1 MKKVLIVSILF
12 IAMINLYGC
21 SNAYESNGTVTVKNA
36 KGNKVSYQIAEI
48 GTNSDGKTCVY
59 IQGTKAAD
67 GKETSVCA
75 YVMSGVDF
83 DWDIYVGA
91 SITVDGT
98 VYDALSTTPYLAT
111 LPGNLVCFEYDTDQT
126 PDTITVF
133 HSDNQQGGVSVNV
146 AKLALEPVPYC
157 QGLST
162 KVNYEPNTGE

>member
-1 MKKVLIVSILF
+1 MKKTLFVSILVLTV
-12 IAMINLYGC
+12 ISLCGC
-21 SNAYESNGTVTVKNA
+21 SNAYESDGTVTVKDA
-36 KGNKVSYQIAEI
+36 KGNNLSYKIAEI
-48 GTNSDGKTCVY
+48 GTNDTGKTCVY

-75 YVMSGVDF
+75 YVMSGADF

-91 SITVDGT
+91 SITVDGK

-133 HSDNQQGGVSVNV
+133 HSGNQQGGVSVNV
-146 AKLALEPVPYC
+146 AELTLESVPCC

-162 KVNYEPNTGE
+162 EVNYAP

>member
-1 MKKVLIVSILF
+1 MKKTLFVSILF
-12 IAMINLYGC
+12 MAVISLCGC
-21 SNAYESNGTVTVKNA
+21 SNAYESDGTVTVKNA
-36 KGNKVSYQIAEI
+36 KGNNLSYQIAEI
-48 GTNSDGKTCVY
+48 GTNSAGKTCVY
-59 IQGTKAAD
+59 IQGTKATD

-111 LPGNLVCFEYDTDQT
+111 LPGNLVCFEYDTDQM

-133 HSDNQQGGVSVNV
+133 HNDNQQGGVSVNV
-146 AKLALEPVPYC
+146 AELVLEPIPFC
-157 QGLST
+157 QRPVT
-162 KVNYEPNTGE
+162 EITYEP